1 MDAVAS
7 TGSSSSSYVAR
18 IDWLPITRILR
29 SVTIDDAARR
39 T

>member
-1 MDAVAS
+1 MGAAAS

-18 IDWLPITRILR
+18 IDWLPTTRILR
-29 SVTIDDAARR
+29 SVTIDDAARK